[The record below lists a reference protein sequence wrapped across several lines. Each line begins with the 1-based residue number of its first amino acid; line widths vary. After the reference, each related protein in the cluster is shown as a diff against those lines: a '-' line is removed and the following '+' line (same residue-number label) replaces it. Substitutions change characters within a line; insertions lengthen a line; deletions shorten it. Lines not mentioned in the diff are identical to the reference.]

1 MGMRGAVFVEVAAAV
16 VLCATIA
23 CADERGWD
31 YLMDKLVAD
40 GVSRERVL
48 EVFRDPRLGSFTGL
62 EFSLQRPREPRSLY
76 RKLLRKR
83 SIAAARRCRA
93 RYAEQFEAAQR
104 AHGVPANVLAAI
116 LYVESGCGGN
126 TGSHPIFGRLAR
138 LAMANAPENL
148 QDNLDRYTADGELRA
163 EQAAQLRRR
172 ARDLEDTFYPEV
184 LAVFTVADRM
194 HVGVFD
200 IRGSSAGAFG
210 YPQFLPTSY
219 LEDGVDADGDGVVS
233 LYDPAD
239 AVASCA
245 RYFVHHGWHAGI
257 GRAEQRRVIWRYNH
271 SEAYV
276 DTILTLAARIDGK
289 APAPTRV
296 AKARK
301 GKSSHKPVHRKHRR
315 HAPVRQART

>member
-1 MGMRGAVFVEVAAAV
+1 MRRTVFAGVIVSV
-16 VLCATIA
+16 VLCTAVA
-23 CADERGWD
+23 RADERGWG

-40 GVSRERVL
+40 GVSRERAL
-48 EVFRDPRLGSFTGL
+48 EVFQDPRLRPFTGL

-76 RKLLRKR
+76 RRLLRDR

-93 RYAEQFEAAQR
+93 RYAEEFEAAQR

-116 LYVESGCGGN
+116 LFVESGCGGN
-126 TGSHPIFGRLAR
+126 TGSFVIFGRLAR

-148 QDNLDRYTADGELRA
+148 QENLDRYAADGELT
-163 EQAAQLRRR
+163 EPVAAQLRNR
-172 ARDLEDTFYPEV
+172 ARELEDTFYPEV

-219 LEDGVDADGDGVVS
+219 LEDGVDANGDGVVS

-257 GRAEQRRVIWRYNH
+257 SRAEQRRVIWRYNH
-271 SEAYV
+271 SDAYV

-289 APAPTRV
+289 APTSTRV